1 MTKPGWAKAQIEDA
15 KSEVSHW
22 PTWLRQ
28 ARGLT
33 ESSEASSSQRIDE
46 KEASTQSDATASEVR
61 RDSASQ

>member
-15 KSEVSHW
+15 KSEISHW

-33 ESSEASSSQRIDE
+33 ESSEATGTQRMDE
-46 KEASTQSDATASEVR
+46 RESSTQSSATASEAQKR
-61 RDSASQ
+61 SASQ